1 MLLSKILTRRKEAHS
16 LGTVAINFRPI
27 DNSYGGMNVF
37 VQQIS
42 RWLEDRGYQVIYE
55 LRQDIDIIFIVH
67 PWLTHTEPFGF
78 EEVKRFKQS
87 NPKVN
92 VLLRVNECDKRK
104 NTNHMDEWLAQ
115 WESISDHTYFISQ
128 WLRDYHA
135 KRWFDASRP
144 HSSIYNGA
152 DPRIF
157 HPIGSAPYESDKP
170 LRIVTHHWSDNP
182 MKGYADYEKL
192 DAMIAS
198 KALTNVEFLVIGR
211 WPADIKWRATTTHG
225 PAHGKTL
232 ANLLRSCHVYLTGSQ
247 WEPCGMHH
255 VEGIQCGLPVVYHR
269 DGGGIVERAKK
280 YGVEYTDDVCS
291 GIQEMRFKYSEY
303 RHKVL
308 HDPPASG
315 DEMCL
320 RAVDIVQ
327 KLRLA

>member
-1 MLLSKILTRRKEAHS
+1 
-16 LGTVAINFRPI
+16 
-27 DNSYGGMNVF
+27 
-37 VQQIS
+37 
-42 RWLEDRGYQVIYE
+42 
-55 LRQDIDIIFIVH
+55 
-67 PWLTHTEPFGF
+67 
-78 EEVKRFKQS
+78 
-87 NPKVN
+87 
-92 VLLRVNECDKRK
+92 
-104 NTNHMDEWLAQ
+104 MDEWLAQ

-135 KRWFDASRP
+135 QRWFDASRP

-157 HPIGSAPYESDKP
+157 HPIGSAPHESDKP

>member
-1 MLLSKILTRRKEAHS
+1 MLLSKFLTRRKEARS

-67 PWLTHTEPFGF
+67 PWMTHTEPFGF

-104 NTNHMDEWLAQ
+104 NTNHMDGWLAQ

-135 KRWFDASRP
+135 KRWFDVSRP
-144 HSSIYNGA
+144 HSAIYNGA

-198 KALTNVEFLVIGR
+198 NVLTNVEFLVIGR

-255 VEGIQCGLPVVYHR
+255 VEGLQCGLPVIYHR

-280 YGVEYTDDVCS
+280 YGVEYTDNVCL
-291 GIQEMRFKYSEY
+291 GIQEMRLKYSEY

-315 DEMCL
+315 DQMCL